1 MNVKPFTAAVLA
13 VACTAGAHAAV
24 FNGASF
30 ASISNGVVGLNGFG
44 RGAFRPTVDTFAPVL
59 PSATALFFDTWNINV
74 SGVPADLY
82 RFDSMVVNAFGG
94 AVFSLLTFNSFD
106 AAGVRNTIAFNINAA
121 GTQAVGSGTFTV
133 LQQCPVQSCVWI
145 DVFGTQPLGGG
156 GYGGT
161 TIATVV
167 PEPASLAL
175 MALGLA
181 AVAGV
186 VTRRRRA

>member
-24 FNGASF
+24 FNGARF
-30 ASISNGVVGLNGFG
+30 VGIGDGQVELNGFG
-44 RGAFRPTVDTFAPVL
+44 RAALDSTVDTFALVL
-59 PSATALFFDTWNINV
+59 PSATALFLDTWNINV
-74 SGVPADLY
+74 SAVPADLY
-82 RFDSMVVNAFGG
+82 RFDSMVVNASGG

-106 AAGVRNTIAFNINAA
+106 AAGVRKTIVFNINAA

-133 LQQCPVQSCVWI
+133 LQQCAVQSCVWI
-145 DVFGTQPLGGG
+145 DVFGTQPVGG
-156 GYGGT
+156 GYAGT